1 MGKIN
6 LSEHIEFSKEKYVS
20 KILFDSDAMRMV
32 LFCLEKGQ
40 EVPPHTAQPQVVML
54 VISGKGSFL
63 IGDKT
68 YQVKPDSVAVCKSM
82 EAHGIKAD
90 EQMVVLASIIP
101 RP

>member
-1 MGKIN
+1 MGEIDFKGQV
-6 LSEHIEFSKEKYVS
+6 EFSKEKYVS
-20 KILFDSDAMRMV
+20 KILFDCDKVRLV

-40 EVPPHTAQPQVVML
+40 EVPPHTVKPQVIMQ
-54 VISGKGSFL
+54 VISGKGSFTV
-63 IGDKT
+63 GNQT
-68 YQVKPDSVAVCKSM
+68 HTVKPDSIAVCESM

>member
-1 MGKIN
+1 MGEIDLKGQ
-6 LSEHIEFSKEKYVS
+6 IEFSKEKYIS
-20 KILFDSDAMRMV
+20 KILFDCDKVRLV

-40 EVPPHTAQPQVVML
+40 EVPPHTVKPQVIMY
-54 VISGKGSFL
+54 VISGRGTFTV
-63 IGDKT
+63 GDHT
-68 YQVKPDSVAVCKSM
+68 YSVKSDSAAVCESM